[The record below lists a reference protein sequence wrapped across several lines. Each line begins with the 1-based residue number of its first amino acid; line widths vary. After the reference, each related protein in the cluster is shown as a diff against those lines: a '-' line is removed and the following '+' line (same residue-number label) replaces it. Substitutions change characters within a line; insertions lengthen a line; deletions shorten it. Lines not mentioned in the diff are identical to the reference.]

1 MNGYHRRRPPRK
13 HSATRVEEIKGR
25 TSPTLSTRSMPYGLL
40 NGGRRISS
48 ASSSATVNDTG
59 NKADGL
65 FTMASVKDV
74 IDRLKKEVDLER
86 SKRVSIA
93 KQRSEDIF
101 KLVLRSKAEQRT
113 FASIIKSEAKSLQQL
128 KDLNMKDSKGK
139 LI

>member
-13 HSATRVEEIKGR
+13 HSATRVDELKGR
-25 TSPTLSTRSMPYGLL
+25 TSPTLSTRSMPYVLQ

-48 ASSSATVNDTG
+48 ASSAATVNDTG
-59 NKADGL
+59 NKTDGL

-101 KLVLRSKAEQRT
+101 KLVFRSKMEQRSFSNALRT
-113 FASIIKSEAKSLQQL
+113 EAKSLQHL
-128 KDLNMKDSKGK
+128 KEMKANDSKG
-139 LI
+139 